1 MAALESE
8 FQHRLI
14 KELEVMFPECVV
26 LKNDSGYKK
35 NIPDLSV
42 FYNDHYAFLEVKRS
56 YRDYISSRGEPGRK
70 NQEWYVNKFDAW
82 SFAAFIYP
90 ENKDEVL
97 KRLERYFKE
106 GLKDE

>member
-1 MAALESE
+1 MAALESQ

-14 KELEVMFPECVV
+14 KELEIIFPGCTV
-26 LKNDSGYKK
+26 LKNDAGYKK

-42 FYNDHYAFLEVKRS
+42 FWKDHYAFLEVKRS
-56 YRDYISSRGEPGRK
+56 REDFEKSRKEPGRK
-70 NQEWYVNKFDAW
+70 NQEYYINKFNND

-97 KRLERYFKE
+97 KEMREAF
-106 GLKDE
+106 GG